1 MEERTISCR
10 DRVLPYGD
18 DEAILNAF
26 REDGYVVVADVLSP
40 AEVAAALYELWTS
53 KNLSGNS
60 TDTTLKR
67 GAIRRGPSRTGDA
80 TFYPRETCS
89 KMLELDYSVL
99 AAAVPFATIALGA
112 RRSHDV
118 EPGSMGRHA
127 TVGIQSTMEDG
138 DELATL
144 GSQPLHKPAIQPHPG
159 HRVPDGINSTSGGF
173 ACVPGFH
180 KRFRKWGED
189 HPLESLVVNGKSID
203 ETYGD
208 GQPFPVPTDDP
219 CQAEIDQALA
229 PAGSMILWDSRLP
242 HQNVPNIDDA
252 AFRVVF
258 YCNMMVA
265 TASVMEERRNLLVQK
280 RILMDLQQNPGQCFP
295 HNLSDLGNR
304 LHGWTE
310 SHLPLSDAL
319 VEFGINDRESF
330 LDAVRLVREA
340 GMAEEEGNV
349 LISIRNHRAALRAF
363 PEIEVW
369 HNVIF
374 G

>member
-1 MEERTISCR
+1 MMSSLGRWGVMRPSGYNQQWKTETNWLHWDHNPCTNPQFSHIQ
-10 DRVLPYGD
+10 
-18 DEAILNAF
+18 AIVCLT
-26 REDGYVVVADVLSP
+26 E
-40 AEVAAALYELWTS
+40 
-53 KNLSGNS
+53 S
-60 TDTTLKR
+60 T
-67 GAIRRGPSRTGDA
+67 
-80 TFYPRETCS
+80 
-89 KMLELDYSVL
+89 
-99 AAAVPFATIALGA
+99 
-112 RRSHDV
+112 
-118 EPGSMGRHA
+118 
-127 TVGIQSTMEDG
+127 
-138 DELATL
+138 
-144 GSQPLHKPAIQPHPG
+144 
-159 HRVPDGINSTSGGF
+159 STSGGF

-203 ETYGD
+203 ETYGN